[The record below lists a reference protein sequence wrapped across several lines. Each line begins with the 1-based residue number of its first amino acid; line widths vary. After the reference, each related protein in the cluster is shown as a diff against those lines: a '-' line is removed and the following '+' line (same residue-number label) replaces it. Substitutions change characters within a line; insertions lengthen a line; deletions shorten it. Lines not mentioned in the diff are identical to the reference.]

1 MDKMRRNLLAGG
13 SATLLAASLSGCG
26 TLLYPE
32 RKGQGSSGRLDPG
45 VVILDGIGLLLFLVP
60 GIIAFAVD
68 FGNDTIY
75 LPGSRRR
82 ADADDVVEVRK
93 TAALSKPELDRIW
106 QAQYGEKAPFELYD
120 VRRRQLDSGTNV
132 QAALSASARNNY
144 APA

>member
-1 MDKMRRNLLAGG
+1 MDKTRRHLLTGA

-32 RKGQGSSGRLDPG
+32 RKGQGSGGRLDPSI
-45 VVILDGIGLLLFLVP
+45 VILDGIGLLLFLIP

-75 LPGSRRR
+75 LPSRR
-82 ADADDVVEVRK
+82 ADADDVIKVRK
-93 TAALSKPELDRIW
+93 TAELTKPELDRIW
-106 QAQYGEKAPFELYD
+106 TEQYGEAAPFELSD
-120 VRRRQLDSGTNV
+120 VRRKRLESGSNV
-132 QAALSASARNNY
+132 AAELHASARNGY